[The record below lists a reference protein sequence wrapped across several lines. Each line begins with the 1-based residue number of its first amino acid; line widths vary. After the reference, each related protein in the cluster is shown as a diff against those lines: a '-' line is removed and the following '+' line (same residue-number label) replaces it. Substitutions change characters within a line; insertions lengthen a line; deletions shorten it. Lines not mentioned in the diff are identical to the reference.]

1 VSPQELA
8 PETAQPTEGSF
19 DWWSAP
25 STAREK
31 QEQRREGE
39 PVIDPVADVTLG
51 STVEAAVN
59 TAVDPAMEAA
69 VAPAVGPTVEAAVD
83 PALDTAVFTG
93 VDPAAEVVV
102 PDEAAIYRA
111 VHQSSEFREIRTR
124 YRRFVFPAT
133 AAFLLWYLLYV
144 VLAVSAPQLM
154 ARPVAGPFNTAWLL
168 GLLQFASTFL
178 LTWLYARHAR
188 AHRDRAALGL
198 RWETQDRLR

>member
-1 VSPQELA
+1 MTQQS
-8 PETAQPTEGSF
+8 TTEPSTTERSTEESF

-25 STAREK
+25 CAAREK
-31 QEQRREGE
+31 QERRRERE
-39 PVIDPVADVTLG
+39 PT
-51 STVEAAVN
+51 
-59 TAVDPAMEAA
+59 A
-69 VAPAVGPTVEAAVD
+69 VAPDQAAGPD
-83 PALDTAVFTG
+83 Q
-93 VDPAAEVVV
+93 AE
-102 PDEAAIYRA
+102 IYRG
-111 VHQSSEFREIRTR
+111 VHESPEFREIRAR

-144 VLAVSAPQLM
+144 VLAVAAPQLM
-154 ARPVAGPFNTAWLL
+154 ARRIAGPLNAAWLL

>member
-1 VSPQELA
+1 MSPQELA
-8 PETAQPTEGSF
+8 PDTEHPTAPRSSEESF
-19 DWWSAP
+19 DWWAASAA
-25 STAREK
+25 AREK
-31 QEQRREGE
+31 QEQRREQ
-39 PVIDPVADVTLG
+39 
-51 STVEAAVN
+51 EAVSA
-59 TAVDPAMEAA
+59 TASGAFAA
-69 VAPAVGPTVEAAVD
+69 SAGAPAEPPEDVATPSGIAAAD
-83 PALDTAVFTG
+83 
-93 VDPAAEVVV
+93 
-102 PDEAAIYRA
+102 IYRA
-111 VHQSSEFREIRTR
+111 VHESSEFREIRAR

-154 ARPVAGPFNTAWLL
+154 AHPIAGPFNTAWLL

>member
-1 VSPQELA
+1 M
-8 PETAQPTEGSF
+8 ETA
-19 DWWSAP
+19 
-25 STAREK
+25 
-31 QEQRREGE
+31 
-39 PVIDPVADVTLG
+39 
-51 STVEAAVN
+51 
-59 TAVDPAMEAA
+59 
-69 VAPAVGPTVEAAVD
+69 
-83 PALDTAVFTG
+83 
-93 VDPAAEVVV
+93 V

-111 VHQSSEFREIRTR
+111 VHESPEFQEIRTR

-144 VLAVSAPQLM
+144 VLAVSTPQLM
-154 ARPVAGPFNTAWLL
+154 ARPIAGPFNTAWLL

>member
-1 VSPQELA
+1 VSPQELQELA
-8 PETAQPTEGSF
+8 AAGTTTPADHPSEPTAEPPKEHQEGSF

-25 STAREK
+25 AAAREK
-31 QEQRREGE
+31 QEQRRDQSLDQGWGRDPGQDQGQGQE
-39 PVIDPVADVTLG
+39 PATAD
-51 STVEAAVN
+51 
-59 TAVDPAMEAA
+59 
-69 VAPAVGPTVEAAVD
+69 APAAAD
-83 PALDTAVFTG
+83 
-93 VDPAAEVVV
+93 
-102 PDEAAIYRA
+102 IYRA
-111 VHQSSEFREIRTR
+111 VHESPEFREIRTR

-154 ARPVAGPFNTAWLL
+154 ARPIAGPFNTAWLL

>member
-1 VSPQELA
+1 ME
-8 PETAQPTEGSF
+8 SF

-25 STAREK
+25 TAAREK
-31 QEQRREGE
+31 QEQRREHE
-39 PVIDPVADVTLG
+39 PVAGPVP
-51 STVEAAVN
+51 E
-59 TAVDPAMEAA
+59 
-69 VAPAVGPTVEAAVD
+69 
-83 PALDTAVFTG
+83 
-93 VDPAAEVVV
+93 V
-102 PDEAAIYRA
+102 PDAAAIYRA
-111 VHQSSEFREIRTR
+111 VHESPEFREIRNR

-144 VLAVSAPQLM
+144 VLVVSTPQLM
-154 ARPVAGPFNTAWLL
+154 ARPIAGPFNTAWLL

>member
-8 PETAQPTEGSF
+8 DQAQTESTEPADSF

-25 STAREK
+25 PAARARQQTRKPE
-31 QEQRREGE
+31 RHE
-39 PVIDPVADVTLG
+39 PFPD
-51 STVEAAVN
+51 AAL
-59 TAVDPAMEAA
+59 DPA
-69 VAPAVGPTVEAAVD
+69 PD
-83 PALDTAVFTG
+83 PAPE
-93 VDPAAEVVV
+93 PA
-102 PDEAAIYRA
+102 PDRASDDRTPEPDAAAIYRA
-111 VHQSSEFREIRTR
+111 VHDSPEFGEIRTR

-144 VLAVSAPQLM
+144 VLAVTAPQLM
-154 ARPVAGPFNTAWLL
+154 ARPIAGPFNTAWLL

-188 AHRDRAALGL
+188 DHRDRAALGL

>member
-1 VSPQELA
+1 MA
-8 PETAQPTEGSF
+8 PNTEQSTEESF

-25 STAREK
+25 APAREK
-31 QEQRREGE
+31 QEQRQEHGSAADPYAEPAADPYAEPAADRAAE
-39 PVIDPVADVTLG
+39 PVDD
-51 STVEAAVN
+51 AA
-59 TAVDPAMEAA
+59 
-69 VAPAVGPTVEAAVD
+69 
-83 PALDTAVFTG
+83 
-93 VDPAAEVVV
+93 
-102 PDEAAIYRA
+102 AAIYRA
-111 VHQSSEFREIRTR
+111 VHESPEFREIRTR

-154 ARPVAGPFNTAWLL
+154 ARPIAGPFNTAWLL